1 MKKIKLLLEYDG
13 TAYQGWQAQRSE
25 VKSEKSE
32 VRSQRTVP
40 TIQGVL
46 EETIKKIT
54 GEDAK
59 VIGASRTD
67 AGVHALGQVA
77 AFRTESRLTPETIK
91 RALNA
96 LLPQDIKVLKVSE
109 VDDSFHPRHDAV
121 KKTYFY
127 IIANQRESSAFLHR
141 YTWMV
146 QQPLEMKSMKKAGEV
161 LIGTHDF
168 SSFRGAGS
176 SSRNPVREI
185 FSLSIERF
193 ERLDFMTASI
203 KGEFIKIRIE
213 ANGFLR
219 HMVRNI
225 AGTLV
230 EIGRGK
236 IPADRIEEILK
247 SHNRRLAGPTAP
259 ANGLF
264 LERIVY

>member
-13 TAYQGWQAQRSE
+13 TAYQGWQIQKRG
-25 VKSEKSE
+25 
-32 VRSQRTVP
+32 T
-40 TIQGVL
+40 TIQGIIEEGVL
-46 EETIKKIT
+46 KIT
-54 GEDAK
+54 GERSK

-77 AFRTESRLTPETIK
+77 AFRTESRLEPETIR

-96 LLPQDIKVLKVSE
+96 LLPQDIRVLEVSE
-109 VDDSFHPRHDAV
+109 VDDSFHPRYSAV
-121 KKTYFY
+121 KKGYFY

-146 QQPLEMKSMKKAGEV
+146 QQPLRLKSMIEAAQV
-161 LIGTHDF
+161 LIGIHDF
-168 SSFRGAGS
+168 SSFRGAGG
-176 SSRNPVREI
+176 SSRNPVREV
-185 FSLSIERF
+185 FSLGIERF
-193 ERLDFMTASI
+193 KRLDFMTTSI

-225 AGTLV
+225 GGTLV

-259 ANGLF
+259 PNGLF